1 MGVMLP
7 FVPLA
12 RREGELPVGGVECAS
27 IGEVVMIILC
37 FVGWCFCSYSE
48 SPCVIWNSE
57 EGMGRQ
63 VEMISVRL
71 RAGNLELEDK
81 G

>member
-27 IGEVVMIILC
+27 IGEVVMIILW
-37 FVGWCFCSYSE
+37 FVGLV
-48 SPCVIWNSE
+48 CV
-57 EGMGRQ
+57 
-63 VEMISVRL
+63 SVCIASRL
-71 RAGNLELEDK
+71 V
-81 G
+81 